1 VDLNSRELSY
11 SLEVQRL
18 DEFFYVVDENDN
30 VVGKASREECH
41 SNPSLIHRSVYVFV
55 LNKRGEIFIQRRSL
69 EKDLYPG
76 FYTASATGHVNYGED
91 YEEAAKREL
100 KEELNIDAPL
110 ERLGK
115 VKSFSETEREISMI
129 YICRYD
135 GEIRIN
141 RKEIIEGSF
150 MSMEDIEEDLKT
162 GDKKFAYGFKVAFK
176 KLSKYLKSLRKDKR

>member
-1 VDLNSRELSY
+1 M
-11 SLEVQRL
+11 QRL

-41 SNPSLIHRSVYVFV
+41 SNPNLIHRSVYVFV
-55 LNKRGEIFIQRRSL
+55 LNKRGEIFIQKRSL

-110 ERLGK
+110 KRLGK

-135 GEIRIN
+135 GEIKIN
-141 RKEIIEGSF
+141 REEIIKGSF

-176 KLSKYLKSLRKDKR
+176 KLSKYLKSLRKDKK